1 MGQRE
6 GRQTGGGLEGGYIS
20 RSHGFAYRITRTLGL
35 CQTMEGQEKKII
47 LGLESWCVSWV
58 HYPEGCKQ
66 AAQTNTN
73 ASLKGLSRD
82 EDGT

>member
-1 MGQRE
+1 
-6 GRQTGGGLEGGYIS
+6 
-20 RSHGFAYRITRTLGL
+20 
-35 CQTMEGQEKKII
+35 MEGQEKKII